1 MTDIAAP
8 KRSVLSVVSR
18 RRCTFSKFNPLHP
31 GARMNAQI
39 KKSLKKKRG
48 QGMTEYIII
57 VALIAIAA
65 IGVIT
70 LFGDNI
76 RRLFGKSANALAGS
90 SSIANDLGKSTTAIE
105 KKQMKSFGQN
115 NVY

>member
-1 MTDIAAP
+1 MRT
-8 KRSVLSVVSR
+8 RSNVR
-18 RRCTFSKFNPLHP
+18 R
-31 GARMNAQI
+31 
-39 KKSLKKKRG
+39 RG

-76 RRLFGKSANALAGS
+76 RKIFGMSADALAGDTNVS
-90 SSIANDLGKSTTAIE
+90 NRAKNSQGKLE
-105 KKQMKSFGQN
+105 QKNMKKFGEDN
-115 NVY
+115 APY

>member
-1 MTDIAAP
+1 MT
-8 KRSVLSVVSR
+8 KQTR
-18 RRCTFSKFNPLHP
+18 
-31 GARMNAQI
+31 
-39 KKSLKKKRG
+39 KSMRKNRG

-76 RRLFGKSANALAGS
+76 RRLFGMSSDALGGDDN
-90 SSIANDLGKSTTAIE
+90 IAQRNTTKATGAITD
-105 KKQMKSFGQN
+105 KTMKSFGQN
-115 NVY
+115 NTYTN

>member
-1 MTDIAAP
+1 MT
-8 KRSVLSVVSR
+8 RQTR
-18 RRCTFSKFNPLHP
+18 
-31 GARMNAQI
+31 
-39 KKSLKKKRG
+39 KSLRKNRG

-76 RRLFGKSANALAGS
+76 RRLFGMSSDALGGDDNIAQRNTTKASAAVT
-90 SSIANDLGKSTTAIE
+90 DKT
-105 KKQMKSFGQN
+105 MKNFGQN
-115 NVY
+115 NTYTN

>member
-1 MTDIAAP
+1 MKALP
-8 KRSVLSVVSR
+8 KKQLR
-18 RRCTFSKFNPLHP
+18 K
-31 GARMNAQI
+31 A
-39 KKSLKKKRG
+39 RG

-76 RRLFGKSANALAGS
+76 RKLFGASAAALAGNS
-90 SSIANDLGKSTTAIE
+90 SVSNDGASSNDALN
-105 KKQMKSFGQN
+105 KKTMKSFAEN
-115 NVY
+115 NAY

>member
-1 MTDIAAP
+1 MTNQT
-8 KRSVLSVVSR
+8 RQTR
-18 RRCTFSKFNPLHP
+18 
-31 GARMNAQI
+31 
-39 KKSLKKKRG
+39 KSLRKNRG

-76 RRLFGKSANALAGS
+76 RRLFGMASDGLGGDDNIAQRNTTKASAAVT
-90 SSIANDLGKSTTAIE
+90 DKT
-105 KKQMKSFGQN
+105 MKNFGQN
-115 NVY
+115 NTYTN

>member
-1 MTDIAAP
+1 MRWL
-8 KRSVLSVVSR
+8 KR
-18 RRCTFSKFNPLHP
+18 KK
-31 GARMNAQI
+31 AR
-39 KKSLKKKRG
+39 KG

-76 RRLFGKSANALAGS
+76 RALFGAASDATAGEQDVTPETKKTDPKLLKS
-90 SSIANDLGKSTTAIE
+90 KSLKT
-105 KKQMKSFGQN
+105 FGQDQAP
-115 NVY
+115 

>member
-1 MTDIAAP
+1 
-8 KRSVLSVVSR
+8 
-18 RRCTFSKFNPLHP
+18 
-31 GARMNAQI
+31 MNAQI

-76 RRLFGKSANALAGS
+76 RRLFGKSADALAGS
-90 SSIANDLGKSTTAIE
+90 DNIANDLNKSGASLE

-115 NVY
+115 NTY

>member
-1 MTDIAAP
+1 MTNP
-8 KRSVLSVVSR
+8 SR
-18 RRCTFSKFNPLHP
+18 KQLIRKH
-31 GARMNAQI
+31 
-39 KKSLKKKRG
+39 RG

-76 RRLFGKSANALAGS
+76 RRLFGMSADALAGQDNIS
-90 SSIANDLGKSTTAIE
+90 QRNTEGAGADQDLT
-105 KKQMKSFGQN
+105 KKTMKNFGQHN
-115 NVY
+115 TSQY

>member
-1 MTDIAAP
+1 MT
-8 KRSVLSVVSR
+8 KQTR
-18 RRCTFSKFNPLHP
+18 
-31 GARMNAQI
+31 
-39 KKSLKKKRG
+39 KSLRKNRG

-76 RRLFGKSANALAGS
+76 RRLFGMSADALGGDAN
-90 SSIANDLGKSTTAIE
+90 IAQRNTTKASAAVTD
-105 KKQMKSFGQN
+105 KTMKNFGQN
-115 NVY
+115 NTYSN

>member
-1 MTDIAAP
+1 M
-8 KRSVLSVVSR
+8 
-18 RRCTFSKFNPLHP
+18 
-31 GARMNAQI
+31 
-39 KKSLKKKRG
+39 KKLNKKQMMKKARG

-76 RRLFGKSANALAGS
+76 RKLFGASADALAGEES
-90 SSIANDLGKSTTAIE
+90 VTAKTKKFDGSGVDTKKTLKTFGTANNAE
-105 KKQMKSFGQN
+105 
-115 NVY
+115 Y